1 MKSYLTFLSQKQ
13 DISGLGQFVAGTA
26 GIDRY
31 IDVAALNHL
40 LEQMSEDAL
49 AERVL

>member
-1 MKSYLTFLSQKQ
+1 VT
-13 DISGLGQFVAGTA
+13 GTA

-40 LEQMSEDAL
+40 LEQMPEDVL
-49 AERVL
+49 AERAL